1 MIRGIT
7 FSEQA
12 FYSADF
18 AHFQNTFLQGGVG
31 VTKGC
36 AITHDNTTVTIDKGY
51 FIAHGRLVNVE
62 EPEIVA
68 QGFAEGYNRIVFEID
83 LSKENTITE
92 FRQGYIRVLNT
103 EELIQE
109 DLDAGGNVY
118 QFPFCHFQW
127 SEEVI
132 TGLVVDA
139 PTLELD
145 AVMKQWSD
153 NFEAKNAEFD
163 AWFADQKTEFEES
176 AAEKD
181 EELQEAVDAAQQ
193 IIKDLEADGFEKKSV
208 YAEVIM
214 EASGWDSASSRY
226 SFESTYPFASYNIE
240 IQPSD
245 SCTLEQL
252 DAWCEARIVGSVTTN
267 ACKAYGEIPTVD
279 IPIIITVTKKISD
292 SEPTPDGSGEV
303 IVLTS
308 DYSGTAEI
316 TTEIDGEEFDIDNM
330 TTQVDSAEDGS
341 IIITKLED

>member
-36 AITHDNTTVTIDKGY
+36 AITHDNTAVTIDKGY

-83 LSKENTITE
+83 LSKENTITK

-132 TGLVVDA
+132 TELVVDA

-145 AVMKQWSD
+145 KVMKQWSD
-153 NFEAKNAEFD
+153 NFEAINKQFD
-163 AWFADQKTEFEES
+163 AWFAGQK
-176 AAEKD
+176 AEKED
-181 EELQEAVDAAQQ
+181 ELDKAVGAAYQ
-193 IIKDLEADGFEKKSV
+193 IIRELEADSFEKASV
-208 YAEVIM
+208 SSEVIM
-214 EASGWDSASSRY
+214 KASGWDSSNARY
-226 SFESTYPFASYNIE
+226 SFESTYPFASFNIE

-252 DAWCEARIVGSVTTN
+252 NAWCEARIVGSVTTN
-267 ACKAYGEIPTVD
+267 SCKAYGEIPQID
-279 IPIIITVTKKISD
+279 IPIIITVTKKYESTQPDTPSD
-292 SEPTPDGSGEV
+292 ELA
-303 IVLTS
+303 ILTS
-308 DYSGTAEI
+308 DYDGTSEI
-316 TTEIDGEEFDIDNM
+316 TIEIDGVEYNVDNM
-330 TTQVDSAEDGS
+330 TTQVETAEDGS
-341 IIITKLED
+341 IIITKLEE